1 MIDTTIITFSS
12 EHLRYSFI
20 RNIKLM
26 KQITTLFGIIA
37 TMFVLLTSCGTI
49 TGRLSKVALVDAPRN
64 LSATADGERVEI
76 STDLTV
82 SNLKVGTNRDTYYD
96 YYSPIVKLDKHKTVT
111 LKLSSSGSSGSV
123 DLKSKFS
130 GNYLLGNM
138 FLTGLTGT
146 LVDVA
151 TGNHRQHIR
160 FVDVPAVLA
169 GKPMSEW
176 RSKNQL
182 KKAIKRSA
190 KGK

>member
-1 MIDTTIITFSS
+1 MTTFTS
-12 EHLRYSFI
+12 
-20 RNIKLM
+20 
-26 KQITTLFGIIA
+26 IIA
-37 TMFVLLTSCGTI
+37 VLFVTVTSCGTI

-64 LSATADGERVEI
+64 LSASADGESVEI
-76 STDLTV
+76 KRDLTV
-82 SNLKVGTNRDTYYD
+82 SNLKVGTNGDTYND
-96 YYSPIVKLDKHKTVT
+96 YYSPVVKLDKHKTVT
-111 LKLSSSGSSGSV
+111 LQLSSGSSSGSV
-123 DLKSKFS
+123 DLKPKFS

-146 LVDVA
+146 IIDVA
-151 TGNHRQHIR
+151 TGNHRQHVR

-176 RSKNQL
+176 RSKHQL

>member
-1 MIDTTIITFSS
+1 
-12 EHLRYSFI
+12 
-20 RNIKLM
+20 M
-26 KQITTLFGIIA
+26 KRISQNLSMTA
-37 TMFVLLTSCGTI
+37 VLLVLLSSCGTI
-49 TGRLSKVALVDAPRN
+49 TGRLSKVALVDAPHN

-76 STDLTV
+76 SRDLTV
-82 SNLKVGTNRDTYYD
+82 SNLKVGSNGDTYND

-111 LKLSSSGSSGSV
+111 LQLSSSGSSGSV
-123 DLKSKFS
+123 DLKPKFS

-146 LVDVA
+146 VVDVA

-176 RSKNQL
+176 RSKHQL